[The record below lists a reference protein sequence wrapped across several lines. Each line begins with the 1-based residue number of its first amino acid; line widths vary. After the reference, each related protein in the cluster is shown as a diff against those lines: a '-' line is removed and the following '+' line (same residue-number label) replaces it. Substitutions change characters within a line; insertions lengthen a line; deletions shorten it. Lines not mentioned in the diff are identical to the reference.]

1 MSNEHLIAQLRKA
14 REFEVTVG
22 HITFYGVCPTYSK
35 LMRIINSAENDS
47 ADAVMA
53 CRAVTNWLGLTE
65 ADVIKGG
72 DVDKELAFDQKLFE
86 ELIFDRAD
94 WWKPISMEITKSVMA
109 RQMVKETE
117 AKNLQAGTTM
127 NPLSD

>member
-1 MSNEHLIAQLRKA
+1 MSNEQLIADLRKA

-22 HITFYGVCPTYSK
+22 HITFHGVCPTYSK
-35 LMRIINSAENDS
+35 LMRIINATEDDS

-53 CRAVTNWLGLTE
+53 FRAVTNWLGMTE

-72 DVDKELAFDQKLFE
+72 DGNKELPFDQKLFD

-94 WWKPISMEITKSVMA
+94 WWKPISVEITKSVMA
-109 RQMVKETE
+109 RQMVKEIE
-117 AKNLQAGTTM
+117 AKNLQAGTTT
-127 NPLSD
+127 NL

>member
-1 MSNEHLIAQLRKA
+1 MSNEILIAQLRKA
-14 REFEVTVG
+14 RELEVVVG

-35 LMRIINSAENDS
+35 LMRIISSTDNDS

-53 CRAVTNWLGLTE
+53 CRAVTNWIGVTE

-72 DVDKELAFDQKLFE
+72 DSSKELEFDQKLFE

-94 WWKPISMEITKSVMA
+94 WWKPISIEITKSVMS

-117 AKNLQAGTTM
+117 IKNSQAGTTTK
-127 NPLSD
+127 PEKE

>member
-1 MSNEHLIAQLRKA
+1 MSNEILIAQLRKA

-22 HITFYGVCPTYSK
+22 GITFYGTCPTYSK
-35 LMRIINSAENDS
+35 LMRIINSTETDS

-53 CRAVTNWLGLTE
+53 QRAVTNWLGVTE

-72 DVDKELAFDQKLFE
+72 DVNKELPFDQKLFD

-94 WWKPISMEITKSVMA
+94 WWKPISIEITKSVMS
-109 RQMVKETE
+109 RQMVKEAE
-117 AKNLQAGTTM
+117 IKN
-127 NPLSD
+127 S